1 VIYSNS
7 SFTVSMD
14 TADAMAIFAN
24 LALMFDQVD
33 EIDSSV
39 YDFWSELGT
48 ELGVLEDVEDEEES

>member
-1 VIYSNS
+1 
-7 SFTVSMD
+7 MD